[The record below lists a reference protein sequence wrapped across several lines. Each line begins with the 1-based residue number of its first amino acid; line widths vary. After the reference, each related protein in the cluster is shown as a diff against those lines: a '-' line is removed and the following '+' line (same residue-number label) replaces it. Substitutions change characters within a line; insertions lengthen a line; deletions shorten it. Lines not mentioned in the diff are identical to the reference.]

1 MNSLKYIKGIDLNQI
16 KDRPILDIAAS
27 FWEVDRYKAFKTC
40 YRSMRMID
48 DLVDNRKSISVKITN
63 EEKGKYSKSVR
74 NWINSIIND
83 NPYDPNQKELL
94 KTISEFHIPLW
105 PWIKFSHSMIYDI
118 NENGFKS
125 LRDFIKY
132 SEGAAISPGSI
143 FMHLCGIHNSNG
155 YFMVPKFD
163 VKKSARSLA
172 LFSYLVHVI
181 RDFQKD
187 QNNNLNYIPVNLLDE
202 YGLTHITLKEIAS
215 GGKIVSEFRELMKMY
230 YKIIEYY
237 RKISRYMLDNIS
249 NFLEPRYKLSLEII
263 YSLYL
268 QIFERID
275 IQNGNFSSEELNP
288 SIEEIQSRVNM
299 ILSEYQFM
307 EE

>member
-16 KDRPILDIAAS
+16 KERSILDIAAS
-27 FWEVDRYKAFKTC
+27 IWEVGRYNAFKTC

-48 DLVDNRKSISVKITN
+48 DLVDDCKAISTN
-63 EEKGKYSKSVR
+63 ISDEEKEHFSRVIM
-74 NWINSIIND
+74 NWFNSLID
-83 NPYDPNQKELL
+83 GNPCDSNQKELL
-94 KTISEFHIPLW
+94 KTITKYQIPLW
-105 PWIKFSHSMIYDI
+105 PWIKFSNSMIYDI
-118 NENGFKS
+118 NFNGFKS
-125 LRDFIKY
+125 LREFIKY

-155 YFMVPKFD
+155 YYMAPKFD
-163 VKKSARSLA
+163 IKKYARPLA
-172 LFSYLVHVI
+172 LFSYIVHVI

-215 GGKIVSEFRELMKMY
+215 GGKIVSEFRELMKRY

-288 SIEEIQSRVNM
+288 SIEEVRSRVNM
-299 ILSEYQFM
+299 ILSEYRYM
-307 EE
+307 D